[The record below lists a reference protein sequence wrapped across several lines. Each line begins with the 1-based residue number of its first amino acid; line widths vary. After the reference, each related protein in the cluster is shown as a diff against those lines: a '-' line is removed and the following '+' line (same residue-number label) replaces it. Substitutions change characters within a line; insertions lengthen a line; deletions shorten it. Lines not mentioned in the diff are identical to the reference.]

1 LVSFPRSFKKQYV
14 QHFYSV
20 HRPQGENPEAF
31 FDRTRADKR
40 QRCEPDKG
48 VTRMLMAAPAISANA
63 GTMIIALLLLATIV
77 AKVGTASSLDT
88 IKQELYQLEQVLLGV
103 QGRLNAVQEHRKAV
117 EDTLAFFER
126 RKQDLAEAID
136 ELAEEYVTL
145 EETER
150 KRQETLSYDV
160 DEEDPLELRPPADNQ
175 E

>member
-1 LVSFPRSFKKQYV
+1 
-14 QHFYSV
+14 
-20 HRPQGENPEAF
+20 
-31 FDRTRADKR
+31 
-40 QRCEPDKG
+40 
-48 VTRMLMAAPAISANA
+48 MLMAAPAISANA